1 MSSKERTRREPQERA
16 VRTRA
21 VILRAAA
28 EVFDE
33 FGFSGASISKI
44 MKRAGV
50 TQGAMYFHFG
60 SKEELAHAVM
70 IGQGEGLHMPEGE
83 DGLQRLIDITLY
95 LARQLQTNP
104 VLRGGVR
111 LAVEQGEFGM
121 HDDQPY
127 QQWVEVF
134 RQQLQAARARGELN
148 EAADEGELAVVLVGS
163 FSGTQLFSQI
173 TTGRADLPELICTLW
188 RYLLPAAAT
197 EEARASF
204 RIAPDAA
211 DVPDAPDALPL
222 SDAATP

>member
-1 MSSKERTRREPQERA
+1 MPPKVRTRREPQERA

-70 IGQGEGLHMPEGE
+70 IGQGEGLQLPDGE
-83 DGLQRLIDITLY
+83 DGLQRLIDITLH

-121 HDDQPY
+121 RDDQPY
-127 QQWVEVF
+127 QQWVDVF
-134 RQQLQAARARGELN
+134 REQLTAARGRGELN
-148 EAADEGELAVVLVGS
+148 EAVDEDELAVVLVGA

-173 TTGRADLPELICTLW
+173 TTGRSDLPELICTLW
-188 RYLLPAAAT
+188 RYLLPAAASDQ
-197 EEARASF
+197 ARGSF
-204 RIAPDAA
+204 RI
-211 DVPDAPDALPL
+211 VPDAPGTVSR
-222 SDAATP
+222 SDATAR